1 MNKIFLGI
9 ILSLLIGMCTTSFL
23 WNQSQKENVTLTEKV
38 VSLEAQLEEKHD
50 AFEREKEMRHSSEN
64 ILSTLTLNYD
74 TLDNEYDNL
83 KHSLEKR
90 RMANAKC
97 PTIKSS
103 EQSTEQ
109 SSTSP
114 TNDDVVNDIV
124 AVGRLLNKA
133 SCTAN
138 GDCPISQ

>member
-23 WNQSQKENVTLTEKV
+23 WNQSQKENATLTEKM

-50 AFEREKEMRHSSEN
+50 AFEREKEMRYSSEN

-74 TLDNEYDNL
+74 TLDSEYDNL

-103 EQSTEQ
+103 EQS
-109 SSTSP
+109 STSP
-114 TNDDVVNDIV
+114 TNDDVVSDIV

-138 GDCPISQ
+138 GDCPVSQ